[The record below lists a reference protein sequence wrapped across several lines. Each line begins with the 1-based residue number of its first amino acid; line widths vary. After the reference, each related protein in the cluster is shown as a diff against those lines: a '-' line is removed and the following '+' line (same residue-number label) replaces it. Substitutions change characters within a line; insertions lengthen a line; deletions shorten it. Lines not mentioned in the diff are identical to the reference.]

1 MGTFRILVKELCI
14 KEKKG
19 ATYTTN
25 EREIISL
32 FDRTMDFCNGFALAF
47 KLFLITN
54 QDFFDENNLS
64 LPKSFLIQELKS
76 QVNALDGKLLIV
88 LKITL

>member
-1 MGTFRILVKELCI
+1 
-14 KEKKG
+14 
-19 ATYTTN
+19 
-25 EREIISL
+25 
-32 FDRTMDFCNGFALAF
+32 MDFCNGFALAF

-76 QVNALDGKLLIV
+76 QVNAPRWEIIDCLENYTIDNKNNSIYLQ
-88 LKITL
+88 K